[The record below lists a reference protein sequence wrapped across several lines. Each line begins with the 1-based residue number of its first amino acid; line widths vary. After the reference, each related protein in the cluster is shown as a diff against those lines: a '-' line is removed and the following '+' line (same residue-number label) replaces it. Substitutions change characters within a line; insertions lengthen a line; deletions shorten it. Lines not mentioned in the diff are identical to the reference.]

1 LLLVF
6 WGGIHLYRIVQVLNN
21 NIAIV
26 KKDGKQEIAMG
37 KGLVFQKKKGDL
49 IAESDIKNLFVL
61 KNEESK
67 ENISL
72 LLKDIPL
79 DYITTAY
86 EIIEN
91 AIIKYDYSVQEY
103 IYVTLTDHLYWNSKR
118 LRKGEYIESFLPDI
132 REQYPVEYQ
141 IAKDALEM
149 IESKLGLV
157 FPESELKNLS
167 IHFINAQAKT
177 DNDSNFSKNKINE
190 QNIMHQVEII
200 LKEKN
205 ISRSKE
211 NQNFYDRLMIHL
223 RYMLERNGQETDDSF
238 AEKMEESL
246 KKEYPKAFEIAE
258 EIYQEISEKTG
269 FDLKSSEKVYF
280 TIHLQRIL

>member
-1 LLLVF
+1 M
-6 WGGIHLYRIVQVLNN
+6 YRIVQVLNN

-26 KKDGKQEIAMG
+26 KKGDKQEIAMG

-49 IAESDIKNLFVL
+49 ISEAAISNLFVL

-67 ENISL
+67 ENISI

-91 AIIKYDYSVQEY
+91 AINKYDYSVQEY
-103 IYVTLTDHLYWNSKR
+103 IYVTLTDHLYWNSKK

-132 REQYPVEYQ
+132 NEQYPVEYE
-141 IAKDALEM
+141 IAKDALEI
-149 IESKLGLV
+149 IELKLGIV
-157 FPESELKNLS
+157 FPKSELKNLS
-167 IHFINAQAKT
+167 IQFINAQTKS
-177 DNDSNFSKNKINE
+177 DSHSEMSEKKVNE
-190 QNIMHQVEII
+190 QNIMQQIEMI
-200 LKEKN
+200 LKGKN
-205 ISRSKE
+205 ILRSTD

-223 RYMLERNGQETDDSF
+223 RYMLDRDGQQTDDSF

-246 KKEYPKAFEIAE
+246 KKEYPKAYETAE

-269 FDLKSSEKVYF
+269 LDLKPSEKVYF